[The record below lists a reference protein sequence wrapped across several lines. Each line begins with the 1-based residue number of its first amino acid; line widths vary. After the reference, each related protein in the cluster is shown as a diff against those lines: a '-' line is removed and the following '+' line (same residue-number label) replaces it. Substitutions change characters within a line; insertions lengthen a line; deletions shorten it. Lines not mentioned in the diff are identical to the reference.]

1 MFDPTPVAIMGVIF
15 SGVIGIIW
23 MSNRAKL
30 AQIKAKAYSRGNSSY
45 VDKDIEDIRQEN
57 RDLRRRIEILEAIV
71 VDADMKLMTGL
82 ESELERRDEISSR
95 RQEEGRDS
103 DIAL

>member
-1 MFDPTPVAIMGVIF
+1 MFDITPVAILAVIF

-23 MSNRAKL
+23 MGNRAKL
-30 AQIKAKAYSRGNSSY
+30 AQIKAKTLSRGSNPQMN
-45 VDKDIEDIRQEN
+45 KDIDDLRQEN

-82 ESELERRDEISSR
+82 ESEVERREEIPPR
-95 RQEEGRDS
+95 YREEGRDS